1 MSTPR
6 APFGD
11 RLLDATEQRGRLCV
25 GIDPHPS
32 LLEAWE
38 LPVNVDGLKTFT
50 NTCVEA
56 FADTAALVKPQVA
69 FFEAFGSGGFAVL
82 EQALADLSSGGALT
96 LADAKRGDIGSTM
109 AAYAQA
115 WLSDDSPLAADS
127 VTVSPYLGFGSL
139 DPALEM
145 AEATGRGLFV
155 LAATSNPEG
164 ASVQTAVVTREDG
177 EQRSLSQLIVDSASS
192 VNKRSMAAGARAGSV
207 GVVVGAT
214 LVESPDL
221 DELSG
226 PILLPGVGAQGA
238 GAEDVNRLVGAS
250 ARLALP
256 SVSRGILK
264 TGPSVQALR
273 EAVARIASEFPV

>member
-11 RLLDATEQRGRLCV
+11 RLLDTTEQRGRLCV

>member
-11 RLLDATEQRGRLCV
+11 RLLDTTEQRGRLCV

-115 WLSDDSPLAADS
+115 WLSDVSPLAADS

-207 GVVVGAT
+207 GVVLGAT

-273 EAVARIASEFPV
+273 EAVVRIASEFPV